1 MSNTLR
7 WHKIDWTSWWLSSLK
22 KHQMFPTWITA
33 CHELHTASIFIS
45 ITKKQVR
52 SGRPD
57 AQVKTPTTT
66 HSPLKMNSLN
76 WIIAVDPS
84 QKRHTRNYTSQAHNQ
99 FYAKYTKSHEFY
111 FCFRPEKVQPSSAS
125 NGFLTVWMF
134 VYKKDPAVQTPKAAP
149 TLFFTQLKLWTIY
162 ANLQYFATKS
172 ISSFSLNCVQLG
184 PSTTTDS
191 LVNLF
196 LFCWPRW
203 LEDFLSS
210 VRRAEYK
217 MSFYPWPYRKREM
230 EEI

>member
-1 MSNTLR
+1 MP
-7 WHKIDWTSWWLSSLK
+7 WTSYGQHI
-22 KHQMFPTWITA
+22 HQHHKETGSIRASGCTGQNA
-33 CHELHTASIFIS
+33 HNHTQSIENEFF
-45 ITKKQVR
+45 KLNHR
-52 SGRPD
+52 SGSFS
-57 AQVKTPTTT
+57 KTTYT
-66 HSPLKMNSLN
+66 H
-76 WIIAVDPS
+76 
-84 QKRHTRNYTSQAHNQ
+84 YTSQAHNQ